1 MKHYALIGEKLGH
14 SMSVPIHQAIFRH
27 MGIDADYRLMEI
39 PKASFAQDVQAMMQA
54 VDGFN
59 VTIPYKQDVIPLL
72 DGLDDYAADI
82 GAVNTVLTG
91 KINRGFNTDAPG
103 FATMLRMHGIDPAGQ
118 PCYVLGTGGT
128 SRAIC
133 AALKRMGAASVTR
146 VSRSPRDEQ
155 TIHYA
160 QLAEVFSGVLV
171 NTTPVGMWPHGEG
184 CPLEEKIREHILR
197 RAIGVADVIYNP
209 PETVLTSA
217 AKRLGVP
224 ACTGMT
230 MLIAQAV
237 EAESIWQGVA
247 MPDDLT
253 AALVK
258 ELKLL

>member
-14 SMSVPIHQAIFRH
+14 SMSVPIHDAIFRKL
-27 MGIDADYRLMEI
+27 GIDADYRLVEI
-39 PKASFAQDVQAMMQA
+39 PKATFADDVRALMAQ

-59 VTIPYKQDVIPLL
+59 ITIPYKQDVIPLL

-91 KINRGFNTDAPG
+91 AQNRGFNTDAPG
-103 FATMLRMHGIDPAGQ
+103 FAAMLRLHGIDPADQ

-133 AALKRMGAASVTR
+133 AALRRMGAQSVTR
-146 VSRSPRDEQ
+146 VSRTPRETGD
-155 TIHYA
+155 IDYA
-160 QLAEVFSGVLV
+160 RLAEEFSGVLV
-171 NTTPVGMWPHGEG
+171 NTTPAGMWPHGEG
-184 CPLEEKIREHILR
+184 CPLDESIRESVLR
-197 RAIGVADVIYNP
+197 RAKGVADVIYNP
-209 PETVLTSA
+209 PETVLTAA
-217 AKRLGVP
+217 AKQLGVP

-237 EAESIWQGVA
+237 EAEAIWQGHP
-247 MPDDLT
+247 MPDDLIPT
-253 AALVK
+253 LVK

>member
-14 SMSVPIHQAIFRH
+14 SMSVPIHEAIFRH
-27 MGIDADYRLMEI
+27 MGIDADYRLVEL
-39 PKASFAQDVQAMMQA
+39 PKATFAQDARRLMTE

-59 VTIPYKQDVIPLL
+59 ITIPYKQDIMPLL
-72 DGLDDYAADI
+72 DELDDYAQAI

-91 KINRGFNTDAPG
+91 NKNRGFNTDAPG

-128 SRAIC
+128 SKAIR
-133 AALKRMGAASVTR
+133 AALRRMGASKVTR
-146 VSRSPRDEQ
+146 VSRSPRDSE
-155 TIHYA
+155 TIDYA
-160 QLAEVFSGVLV
+160 QLAEEFSGVLV
-171 NTTPVGMWPHGEG
+171 NTTPAGMWPHEEG
-184 CPLEEKIREHILR
+184 CPLDESIRESILR
-197 RAIGVADVIYNP
+197 RATGVADAIYNP
-209 PETVLTSA
+209 PETVLTA
-217 AKRLGVP
+217 AARKLGVP

-237 EAESIWQGVA
+237 EAESIWQGYR

-253 AALVK
+253 PTLVK